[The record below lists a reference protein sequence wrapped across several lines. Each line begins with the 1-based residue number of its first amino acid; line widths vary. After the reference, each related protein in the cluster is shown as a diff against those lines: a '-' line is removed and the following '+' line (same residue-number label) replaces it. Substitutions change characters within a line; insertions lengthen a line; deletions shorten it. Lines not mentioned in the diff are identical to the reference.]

1 MRQRIAISFLL
12 LFGLCFLVMAPTASA
27 VIAVPALRGRVNDD
41 AGMLSPQ
48 AFDKIEAELRSLEQT
63 DSTQIVVLTVPSLEG
78 EPIESFS
85 MRVAEA
91 WKIGMKSIDNG
102 AILVIAK
109 NDRKIRIEVGYGLEG
124 RLTDLV
130 SGQII
135 RNIMVPEFR
144 TGNFDAGI
152 TQGVNAMILAV
163 KGEYKA
169 PVNPHRT
176 SHGKGTGSFFPF
188 LFIAF
193 IALGQVGRTN
203 RIFGAIAGAILLP
216 VIAAVVFSA
225 GLFLILAL
233 IPVGFFAGL
242 LLSILFPFSGGG
254 FPPGGGGGY
263 WSGGGGGFSG
273 GGGFGGFSGGG
284 GGFGGGGASGGW

>member
-1 MRQRIAISFLL
+1 MRQRTFIFFLISFA
-12 LFGLCFLVMAPTASA
+12 FFFFAAAPGAHA
-27 VIAVPALRGRVNDD
+27 AIAVPALKGRINDY

-48 AFDKIEAELRSLEQT
+48 ASAKIEAELKSLEQT
-63 DSTQIVVLTVPSLEG
+63 DSTQIVILTVPSLDG
-78 EPIESFS
+78 EPMESFS

-91 WKIGMKSIDNG
+91 WKIGMKSTDNG

-109 NDRKIRIEVGYGLEG
+109 NDRKMRIEVGYGLEG

-135 RNIMVPEFR
+135 RNVIVPEFK

-152 TQGVNAMILAV
+152 INGVQAMISAV

-169 PVNPHRT
+169 PAGRRQT
-176 SHGKGTGSFFPF
+176 SRGNNSAALFPV

-203 RIFGAIAGAILLP
+203 RIFGALAGAVLLP
-216 VIAAVVFSA
+216 VIAATVFSA
-225 GLFLILAL
+225 GLFLIVVL
-233 IPVGFFAGL
+233 IPIGFVAGIL
-242 LLSILFPFSGGG
+242 LAILFPFSGGG
-254 FPPGGGGGY
+254 FPPGGGY
-263 WSGGGGGFSG
+263 WGGGGFSGGGG